1 LKMGNNS
8 PTGGIIERTELK
20 DSKVKLLDTTL
31 RDGAQME
38 GLSLSVE
45 DKLKI
50 MHRLDE
56 FGIHYIECGYPAS
69 NPKEAEFFKR
79 LRELELKQ
87 AVPVAFGS
95 TRKAMIGADKDQA
108 LEELLNAGTRA
119 VCIVGKTWE
128 LHVRTALRTQ
138 LDENLFMIA
147 DTVDFMKRHG
157 LEVFYDAEHF
167 FDAYKSNPG
176 YAMQTVKAAVDAG
189 ADWVCLCDTN
199 GGALPSQIREIMSAA
214 KQEIEIPIGIHA
226 HNDSECAV
234 ANSLVAVEEG
244 AVLVQ
249 GTVNGYGERCG
260 NANLCSIIPALVLK
274 MDIPVVSTDSLAGLT
289 ELSHFV
295 SEIVNIKPDSHQPY
309 VGQKAFAHKGG
320 LHVSAVM
327 RDAETY
333 EHIRPELVGNIQRI
347 EVSELSGKSTIII
360 KGKELGRDLTKS
372 PEKVQQILE
381 MIKEMEHKG
390 YHFEAADG
398 SFELLMRR
406 SMDMQ
411 KVFFRLESFRV
422 IMEKREDGSVVTEAT
437 IKVHVRGKRI
447 IATGEGNGPVNALD
461 NALRLAIGRAY
472 PELEDIDLEDY
483 KVHILNPE
491 KATAAVTRVLIESG
505 DGEKTWGTI
514 GVSENIIEA
523 SWQALVD
530 SIEYGLLHKRAQPER

>member
-1 LKMGNNS
+1 MVS
-8 PTGGIIERTELK
+8 EGI
-20 DSKVKLLDTTL
+20 KLYDTTL

-38 GLSLSVE
+38 GMSLSVE

-50 MHRLDE
+50 LRRLDE
-56 FGIHYIECGYPAS
+56 FGLHYIECGYPGS
-69 NPKEAEFFKR
+69 NPKDAEFFRR
-79 LRELELKQ
+79 LPDEVLKN

-95 TRKAMIGADKDQA
+95 TRKAMIGTEKDRG
-108 LEELLNAGTRA
+108 LEDLLRAETRS

-138 LDENLFMIA
+138 LDENLYMIA
-147 DTVDFMKRHG
+147 DTVDFMKRHDR
-157 LEVFYDAEHF
+157 EVIYDAEHF
-167 FDAYKSNPG
+167 FDAFKSNPR
-176 YAMQTVKAAVDAG
+176 YAMETVKAAVEAG

-199 GGALPSQIREIMSAA
+199 GGTLPWKVRDIMREVGD
-214 KQEIEIPIGIHA
+214 EIGVPVGIHA

-234 ANSLVAVEEG
+234 AVSLVAVEEG
-244 AVLVQ
+244 ATMVQ
-249 GTVNGYGERCG
+249 GTINGYGERCG
-260 NANLCSIIPALVLK
+260 NANLSSIIPALALK
-274 MDIPVVSTDSLAGLT
+274 MDLYVVPEDDLAGLT
-289 ELSHFV
+289 EMSHFV

-320 LHVSAVM
+320 MHVSAVM
-327 RDAETY
+327 REPETY
-333 EHIRPELVGNIQRI
+333 EHIRPELVGNLQHI

-360 KGKELGRDLTKS
+360 KGKELGRDLTQN
-372 PEKVQQILE
+372 PDKVQEILE

-406 SMDMQ
+406 HLDMQ
-411 KVFFRLESFRV
+411 KIFFRLESFRV
-422 IMEKREDGSVVTEAT
+422 IMEKQEDGKVVTEAT

-461 NALRLAIGRAY
+461 AALRLAIGRAY
-472 PELEDIDLEDY
+472 PELDDISLDDY

-505 DGEKTWGTI
+505 DGEKAWGTI

-523 SWQALVD
+523 SWQALMD
-530 SIEYGLLHKRAQPER
+530 SIEYGLLHRKAQPE

>member
-1 LKMGNNS
+1 LAEGNV
-8 PTGGIIERTELK
+8 RLY
-20 DSKVKLLDTTL
+20 DTTL

-38 GLSLSVE
+38 GVSLSVE

-50 MHRLDE
+50 LRRLDE
-56 FGIHYIECGYPAS
+56 FGFHYVECGYPAS
-69 NPKEAEFFKR
+69 NPKDAEFFRR
-79 LRELELKQ
+79 LPEVELKH

-95 TRKAMIGADKDQA
+95 TRKAMIGTDKDRG
-108 LEELLNAGTRA
+108 LEELLQVETRA
-119 VCIVGKTWE
+119 ICVVGKTWE

-138 LDENLFMIA
+138 LDENLYMIA
-147 DTVDFMKRHG
+147 DTVDFLKRRER
-157 LEVFYDAEHF
+157 EVIYDAEHF
-167 FDAYKSNPG
+167 FDAYKSNPV
-176 YAMQTVKAAVDAG
+176 YTMQTVKAAVEAG

-199 GGALPSQIREIMSAA
+199 GGTLPWEVRDIMRAVAGEIGV
-214 KQEIEIPIGIHA
+214 PLGIHA
-226 HNDSECAV
+226 HNDGECAV

-244 AVLVQ
+244 AAMVQ
-249 GTVNGYGERCG
+249 GTINGYGERCG
-260 NANLCSIIPALVLK
+260 NANLCSIIPALNLK
-274 MDIPVVSTDSLAGLT
+274 MELPAVSGESLGSLT

-295 SEIVNIKPDSHQPY
+295 SEIVNIKPNSHQPY

-320 LHVSAVM
+320 MHVSAVT
-327 RDAETY
+327 REPETY
-333 EHIRPELVGNIQRI
+333 EHIRPELVGNMQHI

-360 KGKELGRDLTKS
+360 KGKELGRDLTQS
-372 PEKVQQILE
+372 PEKVQEILD

-406 SMDMQ
+406 HLGMH
-411 KVFFRLESFRV
+411 KIFFRLESFRV
-422 IMEKREDGSVVTEAT
+422 IMEKREDGRVVTEAT

-461 NALRLAIGRAY
+461 TALRLAIGRAY
-472 PELEDIDLEDY
+472 PELDDIDLEDY
-483 KVHILNPE
+483 KVLILNPE

-514 GVSENIIEA
+514 GLSENIIEA

-530 SIEYGLLHKRAQPER
+530 SIEYGLLHKKAQPER

>member
-1 LKMGNNS
+1 MAEGNV
-8 PTGGIIERTELK
+8 RLY
-20 DSKVKLLDTTL
+20 DTTL

-38 GLSLSVE
+38 GVSLSVE

-50 MHRLDE
+50 LRRLDE
-56 FGIHYIECGYPAS
+56 FGFHYVECGYPAS
-69 NPKEAEFFKR
+69 NPKDAEFFRR
-79 LRELELKQ
+79 LPEVELKH

-95 TRKAMIGADKDQA
+95 TRKAMIGTDKDRG
-108 LEELLNAGTRA
+108 LEELLQVETRA
-119 VCIVGKTWE
+119 ICVVGKTWE

-138 LDENLFMIA
+138 LDENLYMIA
-147 DTVDFMKRHG
+147 DTVDFLKRRER
-157 LEVFYDAEHF
+157 EVIYDAEHF
-167 FDAYKSNPG
+167 FDAYKSNPV
-176 YAMQTVKAAVDAG
+176 YTMQTVKAAVEAG

-199 GGALPSQIREIMSAA
+199 GGTLPWEVRDIMRAVAGEIGV
-214 KQEIEIPIGIHA
+214 PLGIHA
-226 HNDSECAV
+226 HNDGECAV

-244 AVLVQ
+244 AAMVQ
-249 GTVNGYGERCG
+249 GTINGYGERCG
-260 NANLCSIIPALVLK
+260 NANLCSIIPALNLK
-274 MDIPVVSTDSLAGLT
+274 MELPAVSGESLGSLT

-295 SEIVNIKPDSHQPY
+295 SEIVNIKPNSHQPY

-320 LHVSAVM
+320 MHVSAVT
-327 RDAETY
+327 REPETY
-333 EHIRPELVGNIQRI
+333 EHIRPELVGNMQHI

-360 KGKELGRDLTKS
+360 KGKELGRDLTQS
-372 PEKVQQILE
+372 PEKVQEILD

-406 SMDMQ
+406 HLGMH
-411 KVFFRLESFRV
+411 KIFFRLESFRV
-422 IMEKREDGSVVTEAT
+422 IMEKREDGRVVTEAT

-461 NALRLAIGRAY
+461 TALRLAIGRAY
-472 PELEDIDLEDY
+472 PELDDIDLEDY
-483 KVHILNPE
+483 KVLILNPE

-514 GVSENIIEA
+514 GLSENIIEA

-530 SIEYGLLHKRAQPER
+530 SIEYGLLHKKAQPER